1 MTDDMSDELAYL
13 ESAKEQV
20 CIIQFRPAENSSWKD
35 ITAKNLA
42 KFYYKDKRFF
52 CCSQYR
58 AIPADSSPIN
68 KTKIKEKN
76 KMIDLNSLCKTA
88 FENAKARQKNGSN
101 VNVYTPNMLKHCATE
116 VIEAMEA
123 YTNSMI
129 RYGSI
134 NQQFADKL
142 ADIICC
148 VLIIAGREEIDIE
161 KAVNV
166 CIEKNRKRAE
176 GTWDKL

>member
-142 ADIICC
+142 ADII
-148 VLIIAGREEIDIE
+148 
-161 KAVNV
+161 
-166 CIEKNRKRAE
+166 
-176 GTWDKL
+176 

>member
-1 MTDDMSDELAYL
+1 MTDDMSDVIAYL
-13 ESAKEQV
+13 ESAKEQGD
-20 CIIQFRPAENSSWKD
+20 IIQYRISENDSWKD
-35 ITAKNLA
+35 IPTKNLA
-42 KFYYKDKRFF
+42 KFYYEHHSNSM
-52 CCSQYR
+52 CSYQYR
-58 AIPADSSPIN
+58 VLPNKI
-68 KTKIKEKN
+68 KTKEIGRF
-76 KMIDLNSLCKTA
+76 DLNGLCKTA
-88 FENAKARQKNGSN
+88 FEIAKARQENGSN

-134 NQQFADKL
+134 NQQFADEL

-161 KAVNV
+161 KAVNG
-166 CIEKNRKRAE
+166 CIEKNRRRAE
-176 GTWDKL
+176 GTGDKL